1 MKACCNMF
9 AVFQQ
14 KLDRCMYRMQAFFFG
29 GGGSCGCLYYMLDRI
44 TFHKKKKKKLFDKTY
59 ANPPLCKVPVLFL
72 TFS

>member
-14 KLDRCMYRMQAFFFG
+14 KLDRCMHRIQAFFFFG
-29 GGGSCGCLYYMLDRI
+29 DVMVFCTICWTESHFI
-44 TFHKKKKKKLFDKTY
+44 KKPKKKKLFDKTY